1 MNSITTPITSPIT
14 MSLPKHSIPVHK
26 SSIPVPS
33 AIETPK
39 YPQMTKSMLKGNYLQ
54 FARNTYLDTLL
65 NALFDN
71 GIISQEYIENYPKGK
86 ANTADKTRN
95 DKTRNIINDIKKTV
109 LANSEKL
116 IIELSL
122 N

>member
-1 MNSITTPITSPIT
+1 MNSITTPSTSPLT
-14 MSLPKHSIPVHK
+14 MSLPKHSIPV
-26 SSIPVPS
+26 PS
-33 AIETPK
+33 AIETQK

-54 FARNTYLDTLL
+54 FTRNTYLDTLL

-95 DKTRNIINDIKKTV
+95 AKTRNIINDIKKTV